1 MRRLRTAAT
10 EYGGKKETM
19 SGPYDESGMRF
30 IRSMEAFDR
39 RHGISG
45 YSRGSLRLLET
56 LNAISP
62 TAYERTLLSN
72 ERALRESLVEHLQNI
87 QPYIDA
93 WSRIAD
99 VPYLEDLARLT
110 AQWDALTNFP
120 VDSDYDDS
128 TTVELSNEFKSALTS
143 VAPYVSAEQKGQYE
157 KAVQQASEKRITRSD
172 AIALLTL
179 LATLIIGILQ
189 LLSAQRADQSNDQ
202 ILESNQQVVESNL
215 LVVESN
221 QQVVESNLQVVDAIH
236 ELLRVNVELAEAI
249 YCDGDSPVLDEQD
262 NSLNYHNE
270 Q

>member
-1 MRRLRTAAT
+1 
-10 EYGGKKETM
+10 M
-19 SGPYDESGMRF
+19 SGPFNESGMRF

-39 RHGISG
+39 RHGLNG
-45 YSRGSLRLLET
+45 YSHGNLRLLET

-62 TAYERTLLSN
+62 TAYERTLLSD
-72 ERALRESLVEHLQNI
+72 ERALRKSLVERLQNI

-110 AQWDALTNFP
+110 AQWDALANLP
-120 VDSDYDDS
+120 IDSDRDDS
-128 TTVELSNEFKSALTS
+128 ATVELSDEFTSALAS
-143 VAPYVSAEQKGQYE
+143 VAPYVPAEQKEQYE
-157 KAVQQASEKRITRSD
+157 EAVQQTQEKRISFSN

-189 LLSAQRADQSNDQ
+189 LLSEKQTDQSNQQ

-221 QQVVESNLQVVDAIH
+221 QQVVESNLLVVDAIH

-249 YCDGDSPVLDEQD
+249 QREADSPVLDEQD
-262 NSLNYHNE
+262 SGLNYHSE